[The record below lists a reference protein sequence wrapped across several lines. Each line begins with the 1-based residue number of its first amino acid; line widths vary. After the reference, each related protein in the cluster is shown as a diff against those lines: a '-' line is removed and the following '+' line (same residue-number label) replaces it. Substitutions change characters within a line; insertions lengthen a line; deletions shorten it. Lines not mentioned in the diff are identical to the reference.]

1 MAIFSVSDIIIAI
14 TLIINGLALMS
25 TKISELL
32 KRLSSDLKPKEA
44 RAGETKESSSLP
56 SSSEEMDVENDN
68 ENDTESV
75 YEKLAYV
82 IQGLRRLSFIIV
94 VWNVFFVF
102 LMIGVFA
109 S

>member
-14 TLIINGLALMS
+14 TLIINSLALMS

-32 KRLSSDLKPKEA
+32 TRLSSDLRPDEPTPRRVDPVA
-44 RAGETKESSSLP
+44 VEVTMNDEYNEESI
-56 SSSEEMDVENDN
+56 
-68 ENDTESV
+68 
-75 YEKLAYV
+75 YEKLGYV

-102 LMIGVFA
+102 LMVGVFA
-109 S
+109 A